1 MFKKNN
7 IIIDMTLVEW
17 LENYVPLTV
26 GILTLITLASSIAYQ
41 VHKKF
46 TVYIRDEI
54 TSVAKELR
62 PNGGS
67 SIKDQVS
74 RMEKDHEDLRKDIKK
89 INQEVTDL
97 KKDSSRLEEKID
109 KLFEALLNHF
119 DKK

>member
-1 MFKKNN
+1 
-7 IIIDMTLVEW
+7 MTVVEW

-26 GILTLITLASSIAYQ
+26 GILTLITLASSIIYKI
-41 VHKKF
+41 HKKF

-67 SIKDQVS
+67 SLKDQVN

-89 INQEVTDL
+89 INQEVANI
-97 KKDSSRLEEKID
+97 KKDNYRLEEKID
-109 KLFEALLNHF
+109 KLFEAILNHF